1 MLNLSQLE
9 TFVAIVEMKSFR
21 GAAKRLACSQPTIS
35 QQLRKLEETLRV
47 TLITRD
53 RARSIPTIEGARL
66 LPLARG
72 LLAAAARAHDVVT
85 GRRLVIGASSNIGTY
100 LLQPY
105 VAKYA
110 RIHGG
115 AGAIDLR
122 IATNPEIV
130 DRLSGGELDLA
141 VTEWWDG
148 RQGFSADRW
157 RQEKM
162 VVIVHPDHPWARK
175 KAITPEL
182 LFGEPMVGGEAGTGT
197 GTLLKKVFGKK
208 ASEIRI
214 TMTLGSTEAVKAAV
228 KAGLGVSLVFA
239 SAVEDERRI
248 GSLRVLRVSGI
259 DISKQLFVIMPNQT
273 SPDSS
278 SRRFA
283 RILMSDTKNR
293 GFPRTNS

>member
-9 TFVAIVEMKSFR
+9 IFVAIVEMKSFR

-35 QQLRKLEETLRV
+35 QQLRKLEEALRV

-53 RARSIPTIEGARL
+53 RMRSIPTVEGARL

-72 LLAAAARAHDVVT
+72 LLTAAARAHDVVT
-85 GRRLVIGASSNIGTY
+85 GRRLVVGASSNIGTY

-110 RIHGG
+110 RRYGG
-115 AGAIDLR
+115 AAIDLR

-148 RQGFSADRW
+148 RDGFSADRW

-175 KAITPEL
+175 KAVTPEL
-182 LFGEPMVGGEAGTGT
+182 LLGEPMVGGEAGTGT
-197 GTLLKKVFGKK
+197 GTLLKKIFGKK
-208 ASEIRI
+208 ASKMRI
-214 TMTLGSTEAVKAAV
+214 SMTLGSTEAVKAAV

-239 SAVEDERRI
+239 SAVEDERQS
-248 GSLRVLRVSGI
+248 GSLCALRVSGI

-273 SPDSS
+273 PPDSS

-283 RILMSDTKNR
+283 GMLMSDPGNR
-293 GFPRTNS
+293 DVPRINS